1 MSKVKIACLQY
12 KWKDTPEE
20 NMNYIVKEIQSIGK
34 QDRAKVVFLPEFI
47 IGAPFHFP
55 GRAHLKGVVDD
66 TIPGKITH
74 TFSELAKKYGL
85 YIFGGSIVER
95 EGDHYYN
102 STFVIGPEGNIL
114 GKARKNHCYA
124 AELVAVTPGNDL
136 LLLDLPFGKVGV
148 LVCSDFWILEVPR
161 ILSLKGAEIIYIA
174 GSSLL
179 QNISDI
185 KPCMR
190 ANSVFNVCYTVF
202 TSVIGK
208 VEGTRVNDKKF
219 KIEFGGYT
227 TVAGPDQIINS
238 LKSEESVLYA
248 ELDMDYIRELRS
260 IDVKFQ
266 KTHFFSLWGR
276 RPELYTDILKP
287 YAEKNKE
294 LGELVDKYLNS
305 KEDNNET
312 SI

>member
-124 AELVAVTPGNDL
+124 AELVAVNPGNDL

-148 LVCSDFWILEVPR
+148 LVCSDFWIPEVPR